1 MKVSNCKDM
10 RDMHMLNKK
19 RFKINKFKR
28 RFGSASIM
36 AIMVLTLLTLSC
48 MSLQKR
54 LIDYGKSEWI
64 DVQSE
69 NLLRK
74 SEGAM
79 IITQE
84 KIVEATQRLY
94 DISPYRDDFKNRI
107 ESFEY
112 RKQYVSEIESLS
124 DVNMENVKI
133 DVKKDDISEDG
144 SSLYKFWVNVTAY
157 ENEYNMKRN
166 LELCVTMKNL
176 RKDRPIKE
184 DNENNIEQGNGSAPN
199 ESPDG
204 NVEEQLPEI
213 EPEEDIVENIN
224 ARDALIFRVVRE

>member
-1 MKVSNCKDM
+1 MSK
-10 RDMHMLNKK
+10 LKK
-19 RFKINKFKR
+19 RI
-28 RFGSASIM
+28 GSASIM

-48 MSLQKR
+48 MSIQNR

-79 IITQE
+79 IITEE

-94 DISPYRDDFKNRI
+94 DISPYKDDFKNRI

-112 RKQYVSEIESLS
+112 RKQYVSEIENLS

-133 DVKKDDISEDG
+133 DVVKDDISEDG
-144 SSLYKFWVNVTAY
+144 SLLYKFWVNVTVY
-157 ENEYNMKRN
+157 EKEYNMKRK
-166 LELCVTMKNL
+166 LELCVSLKNL

-184 DNENNIEQGNGSAPN
+184 DNENNIEQENGVNPEEN
-199 ESPDG
+199 PDG
-204 NVEEQLPEI
+204 NVEEKPPEI
-213 EPEEDIVENIN
+213 EPEEDIIENID
-224 ARDALIFRVVRE
+224 ARDALIFRVVKE

>member
-1 MKVSNCKDM
+1 
-10 RDMHMLNKK
+10 MLNKN

-64 DVQSE
+64 DIQSE

-74 SEGAM
+74 AEGAM

-144 SSLYKFWVNVTAY
+144 SSLYKFWVNVTVY

-184 DNENNIEQGNGSAPN
+184 DNENNIEQGNGSIPN

-204 NVEEQLPEI
+204 NVEEQPPEI

>member
-1 MKVSNCKDM
+1 M
-10 RDMHMLNKK
+10 
-19 RFKINKFKR
+19 
-28 RFGSASIM
+28 SI
-36 AIMVLTLLTLSC
+36 
-48 MSLQKR
+48 QNR

-79 IITQE
+79 IITEE

-94 DISPYRDDFKNRI
+94 DISPYKDDFKNRI

-112 RKQYVSEIESLS
+112 RRQYVSEIENLS

-133 DVKKDDISEDG
+133 DVVKDDISEDG
-144 SSLYKFWVNVTAY
+144 SLLYKFWVNVTVY
-157 ENEYNMKRN
+157 EKEYNMKRK
-166 LELCVTMKNL
+166 LELCVTLKNL

-184 DNENNIEQGNGSAPN
+184 DNENNIEQENGVNPEEN
-199 ESPDG
+199 PGG
-204 NVEEQLPEI
+204 NVEEQPPEI
-213 EPEEDIVENIN
+213 EPEEDIIENID
-224 ARDALIFRVVRE
+224 ARDALIFRVVKE

>member
-10 RDMHMLNKK
+10 RDMHMLNKN

>member
-1 MKVSNCKDM
+1 
-10 RDMHMLNKK
+10 MLNKN

-48 MSLQKR
+48 MLLQKR

-133 DVKKDDISEDG
+133 DVVKDDISEDG

-184 DNENNIEQGNGSAPN
+184 DNENNIEQGNGSATN

>member
-10 RDMHMLNKK
+10 RDMHMLNKN

-144 SSLYKFWVNVTAY
+144 SSLYKFWVNVTVY

-199 ESPDG
+199 ENPDG

>member
-1 MKVSNCKDM
+1 MIK
-10 RDMHMLNKK
+10 LKK
-19 RFKINKFKR
+19 RI
-28 RFGSASIM
+28 GSASIM

-48 MSLQKR
+48 MSIQNR

-79 IITQE
+79 IITEE

-94 DISPYRDDFKNRI
+94 DISPYKDDFKNRI

-112 RKQYVSEIESLS
+112 RKQYLS

-133 DVKKDDISEDG
+133 DVVKDDISEDG
-144 SSLYKFWVNVTAY
+144 SLLYKFWVNVTVY
-157 ENEYNMKRN
+157 EKEYNMKRK
-166 LELCVTMKNL
+166 LELCVTLKNL

-184 DNENNIEQGNGSAPN
+184 DNENNIEQENGVNPEEN
-199 ESPDG
+199 PGG
-204 NVEEQLPEI
+204 NVEEQPPEI
-213 EPEEDIVENIN
+213 EPEEDIIENID
-224 ARDALIFRVVRE
+224 ARDALIFRVVKE

>member
-1 MKVSNCKDM
+1 
-10 RDMHMLNKK
+10 MLNKK
-19 RFKINKFKR
+19 RFKIDKFKR

-94 DISPYRDDFKNRI
+94 DISPYIDDFKNRI

>member
-19 RFKINKFKR
+19 RFKIDKFKR

>member
-1 MKVSNCKDM
+1 
-10 RDMHMLNKK
+10 MHMLNKK
-19 RFKINKFKR
+19 RFKIDKFKR

-199 ESPDG
+199 ENPDG

>member
-1 MKVSNCKDM
+1 
-10 RDMHMLNKK
+10 MLVLKK
-19 RFKINKFKR
+19 NSHDRSKLKR
-28 RFGSASIM
+28 RVGSASIM
-36 AIMVLTLLTLSC
+36 AIMVLTLLTISC
-48 MSLQKR
+48 MLLQKR
-54 LIDYGKSEWI
+54 LMDYGKSEWI

-112 RKQYVSEIESLS
+112 RKKYVSEIENLE

-144 SSLYKFWVNVTAY
+144 SSLYKFWVDVTVY
-157 ENEYNMKRN
+157 ENKYNMKRK

-176 RKDRPIKE
+176 RKNRPIKE
-184 DNENNIEQGNGSAPN
+184 DNENNVEQENGTN
-199 ESPDG
+199 LDESVDG
-204 NVEEQLPEI
+204 NLGEQLPEI

>member
-1 MKVSNCKDM
+1 
-10 RDMHMLNKK
+10 MLNKN
-19 RFKINKFKR
+19 RFKIDKFKR

-199 ESPDG
+199 ENPDG

>member
-1 MKVSNCKDM
+1 
-10 RDMHMLNKK
+10 MHMLNKN
-19 RFKINKFKR
+19 RFKIDKFKR

-199 ESPDG
+199 ENPDG

>member
-1 MKVSNCKDM
+1 
-10 RDMHMLNKK
+10 MHMLNKK
-19 RFKINKFKR
+19 RFKIDKFKR

>member
-1 MKVSNCKDM
+1 
-10 RDMHMLNKK
+10 MLNKK
-19 RFKINKFKR
+19 RFKIDKFKR

-199 ESPDG
+199 ENPDG

>member
-1 MKVSNCKDM
+1 
-10 RDMHMLNKK
+10 MHMLNKK

-199 ESPDG
+199 ENPDG

>member
-1 MKVSNCKDM
+1 
-10 RDMHMLNKK
+10 MHMLNKN

-54 LIDYGKSEWI
+54 LIDYVKSEWI

>member
-1 MKVSNCKDM
+1 
-10 RDMHMLNKK
+10 MLNKK

-199 ESPDG
+199 ENPDG